1 MALMEISVVPLGTGS
16 TSLGHY
22 VAEIKDY
29 LAKKGVPHTL
39 TDMGTIIEGEVEELL
54 ALARELHEM
63 PFKAGAQRVYT
74 NIRLDDRRDR
84 ETHPGEKVQ
93 RVLGRV
99 NSE

>member
-63 PFKAGAQRVYT
+63 PFKAGAQRSIPT
-74 NIRLDDRRDR
+74 SALTIGGTERLTWAKKCRGFL
-84 ETHPGEKVQ
+84 GE
-93 RVLGRV
+93 
-99 NSE
+99 